1 MSSICYNSLGD
12 CAKKNLNG
20 IVHSDPSILGGTV
33 VFVGTRV
40 PLQNLM
46 DHLEAGQSLE
56 EFLEAFPTVTREQ
69 VLAVIQ
75 TDREELLKSA

>member
-1 MSSICYNSLGD
+1 M
-12 CAKKNLNG
+12 
-20 IVHSDPSILGGTV
+20 
-33 VFVGTRV
+33 VFVETRV

-75 TDREELLKSA
+75 TDLEELLKSA